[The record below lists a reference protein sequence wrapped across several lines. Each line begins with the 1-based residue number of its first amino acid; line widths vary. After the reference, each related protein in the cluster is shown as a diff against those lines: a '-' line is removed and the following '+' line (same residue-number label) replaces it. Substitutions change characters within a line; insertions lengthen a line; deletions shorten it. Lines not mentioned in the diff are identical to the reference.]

1 MNPILIDAILREPLF
16 NMVNKKIS
24 LVWEFVPLGFIKQK
38 LVISWEKPKYGFSS
52 EDVIKLLKMNIPI
65 VERIL
70 RVPEN

>member
-16 NMVNKKIS
+16 NMVNKIS
-24 LVWEFVPLGFIKQK
+24 LVWEFVPFGFIKQK
-38 LVISWEKPKYGFSS
+38 LVISWEKHKYGFSS
-52 EDVIKLLKMNIPI
+52 GDVIKLLKMNIPI